1 MTEESP
7 EADGGEAILEAF
19 RALEIDYVFSS
30 PGSEWGP
37 FWEAL
42 GRQKLAGRNGP
53 EFVSCWHETLAVDLA
68 IGFTLATGRMQAV
81 MLHAGVGLLQGA
93 VAIQA
98 AQAQGVPMV
107 VLSGEASTYGERSG
121 FDPGLQWYQNLS
133 VVGGTQRLAEP
144 YTKWAGQV
152 PGIETL
158 YQSIIRCGEIA
169 RRAPAGPVYLSIPVE
184 TQLSRWH
191 KPSMRDSPP
200 SFVQPCAPAAEIEKA
215 AELLAKARLPLITTE
230 AAGRDQASYDALLE
244 LAETFAVPV
253 IETPSSIFSNF
264 PKQRVLHQ
272 GASMGSFAEETDLIL
287 AIRSRVPWYPP
298 ARRPAGTV
306 VLIDEEP
313 HRSNMVYQ
321 NTQADMLLEG
331 DVAHTLREL
340 ARAAAPAVDPDAIAR
355 RRNSL
360 NARHATRRANSAA
373 AIAQAKSGCPV
384 APLWLLS
391 ALGEVLPPDAI
402 YVDETVTHVMDV
414 AENLPN
420 EGYGSYL
427 KVRGGLGQG
436 LGHALGVKLAHRT
449 RTVVCLIGDGAL
461 LYNPIPQCLGFSVR
475 AALPILIVVFNN
487 GEYRSMRLNQAAYF
501 PDGVGQKQGYFPG
514 AYIDGPEYARLGE
527 PFGCAGHKVLR
538 PDELAAALRHA
549 HAATLSGTSAIV
561 DVHVSR

>member
-42 GRQKLAGRNGP
+42 GRQKLLGSNGP

-98 AQAQGVPMV
+98 AQTQGVPML
-107 VLSGEASTYGERSG
+107 VLSGEASTYGERAG

-133 VVGGTQRLAEP
+133 VVGGTHRLAEP
-144 YTKWAGQV
+144 FTKWAGQA

-169 RRAPAGPVYLSIPVE
+169 RRAPAGPVYLSVPVE
-184 TQLSRWH
+184 TQLSRWR
-191 KPSMRDSPP
+191 KPPKQASNS
-200 SFVQPCAPAAEIEKA
+200 SFVQPCAPSTEIEKVA
-215 AELLAKARLPLITTE
+215 ALLAQARLPLMTTE
-230 AAGRDQASYDALLE
+230 AAGRDRASYDALLE

-253 IETPSSIFSNF
+253 IETPSAIFSNF
-264 PKQRVLHQ
+264 PKRRTLHQ
-272 GASMGSFAEETDLIL
+272 GASMAPLAEEADLVL
-287 AIRSRVPWYPP
+287 AVRSRVPWYPP
-298 ARRPAGTV
+298 ARRPPGTV

-331 DVAHTLREL
+331 DVAHSLREL
-340 ARAAAPAVDPDAIAR
+340 TRTAAFAADRDAIASR
-355 RRNSL
+355 RKSL
-360 NARHATRRANSAA
+360 NARHEARRASSLA
-373 AIAQAKSGCPV
+373 AIAQAKHSCPIH
-384 APLWLLS
+384 PLWLLS
-391 ALGEVLPPDAI
+391 VLGEALPPDTI
-402 YVDETVTHVMDV
+402 YVDETVTHITDV
-414 AENLPN
+414 AESLPN

-449 RTVVCLIGDGAL
+449 RTVACLIGDGAL
-461 LYNPIPQCLGFSVR
+461 LYNPIPQCLGFAAR
-475 AALPILIVVFNN
+475 AALPIMIIVFNN

-501 PDGVGQKQGYFPG
+501 PDGVGQKHGYFPG
-514 AYIDGPEYARLGE
+514 ALIDGPEYARLGE
-527 PFGCAGHKVLR
+527 PFGCAGFNVFS
-538 PDELAAALRHA
+538 PGELLPALRNA
-549 HAATLSGTSAIV
+549 HLTTLSGTSTIV
-561 DVHVSR
+561 DVRLSR